1 MFKSKKQEGKNYIAT
16 AKGHD
21 GMAIREKGE
30 IFYFEG
36 PKGSWM
42 EEVNSKGEIIS
53 SDVETPENEKGKVQ
67 PENHGRDVQIPKKES
82 NPVKK

>member
-1 MFKSKKQEGKNYIAT
+1 MKQAKEKTEVKAGKTYIAT
-16 AKGHD
+16 AKGFD

-42 EEVNSKGEIIS
+42 EEVDAEEKVNGGE
-53 SDVETPENEKGKVQ
+53 VVGA
-67 PENHGRDVQIPKKES
+67 KKD
-82 NPVKK
+82 K

>member
-1 MFKSKKQEGKNYIAT
+1 MKAQKKEHTGKNYIAT
-16 AKGHD
+16 AKGFD
-21 GMAIREKGE
+21 GMATREIGE

-42 EEVNSKGEIIS
+42 EEVDSEGKIIK

-67 PENHGRDVQIPKKES
+67 PENHGRDVQTAKKE
-82 NPVKK
+82 K